1 MKIAV
6 PDFITNSYFPA
17 VAAVEL
23 GYFKEEGIDMTLE
36 HIFPVNHACEVMR
49 DGGIDFVAGAA
60 HAPLAAF
67 KNWEGA
73 KLLGALAQGMYWML
87 VVRSD
92 LDAERGD
99 IDAVKGLRIGAAPFV
114 ELGLRRML
122 TEWGID
128 IEGDNV
134 QIAPVPGTGPDVS
147 FGVQAAKVLA
157 EGQIDAFWANGMG
170 AETAIREGVGKL
182 LVDIRRG
189 DEPKKAFNYT
199 QPVLMTT
206 DALIE
211 REPET
216 AAAAVRALVK
226 TQKALVADV
235 SLATKIG
242 EKLFPG
248 RDAEMIA
255 DVVARDL
262 PYYDPTITPDFVTGM
277 NDFMTDLGWLD
288 GQVPYEKVVATQF
301 SDLWKG

>member
-242 EKLFPG
+242 DKLFPG

-262 PYYDPTITPDFVTGM
+262 PYYDPTVTPEFVAGM
-277 NDFMTDLGWLD
+277 NDFMTDLGWLG
-288 GQVPYEKVVATQF
+288 GQVPFEKVVATQF
-301 SDLWKG
+301 SDLWNG

>member
-73 KLLGALAQGMYWML
+73 KLLRALAQGMYWMP

-134 QIAPVPGTGPDVS
+134 QIGPVPGTGPDVS

-170 AETAIREGVGKL
+170 AE
-182 LVDIRRG
+182 
-189 DEPKKAFNYT
+189 
-199 QPVLMTT
+199 
-206 DALIE
+206 
-211 REPET
+211 
-216 AAAAVRALVK
+216 
-226 TQKALVADV
+226 
-235 SLATKIG
+235 
-242 EKLFPG
+242 
-248 RDAEMIA
+248 
-255 DVVARDL
+255 
-262 PYYDPTITPDFVTGM
+262 
-277 NDFMTDLGWLD
+277 
-288 GQVPYEKVVATQF
+288 VATDDDADDDELSTF
-301 SDLWKG
+301 LLG

>member
-157 EGQIDAFWANGMG
+157 EGQIDAFCANGMG

-242 EKLFPG
+242 DKLFPG

-262 PYYDPTITPDFVTGM
+262 PYYDPTVTPEFVTGM
-277 NDFMTDLGWLD
+277 NDFMTDLEWLG
-288 GQVPYEKVVATQF
+288 GQVPFEKVVATQF
-301 SDLWKG
+301 SDLWNG

>member
-262 PYYDPTITPDFVTGM
+262 PYYDPTITPEFVTGM
-277 NDFMTDLGWLD
+277 NDFMTDLGWLG
-288 GQVPYEKVVATQF
+288 GQVPFEKVVATQF

>member
-242 EKLFPG
+242 DKLFPG

-262 PYYDPTITPDFVTGM
+262 PYYDPTVTPEFVTGM
-277 NDFMTDLGWLD
+277 NDFMTDLGWLG
-288 GQVPYEKVVATQF
+288 GQVPFEKVVATQF
-301 SDLWKG
+301 SDLWNG

>member
-23 GYFKEEGIDMTLE
+23 GFFKEEGIDMTLE
-36 HIFPVNHACEVMR
+36 HIFPVNRACEVMR

-99 IDAVKGLRIGAAPFV
+99 IDAIKGLNIGAAPFV

-122 TEWGID
+122 TEVGID
-128 IEGDNV
+128 IEADGV
-134 QIAPVPGTGPDVS
+134 KIAPVPGTGGDIS
-147 FGVQAAKVLA
+147 FGVQAARVLA
-157 EGQIDAFWANGMG
+157 EGKIDGFWANGMG

-189 DEPKKAFNYT
+189 DEPTKAFNYT
-199 QPVLMTT
+199 QPALMTT

-226 TQKALVADV
+226 TQKAIVEDV
-235 SLATKIG
+235 SLTTKIG

-248 RDAEMIA
+248 RDAAMIA

-262 PYYDPTITPDFVTGM
+262 PYYAPEITPEFVVGM

-288 GQVPYEKVVATQF
+288 GPVPYEKVVATQF
-301 SDLWKG
+301 SHLWKG

>member
-242 EKLFPG
+242 DKLFPG

-262 PYYDPTITPDFVTGM
+262 PYYDPTVTPEFVTGM
-277 NDFMTDLGWLD
+277 NDFMTDLGWLG
-288 GQVPYEKVVATQF
+288 GQVPFEKVVATQF

>member
-23 GYFKEEGIDMTLE
+23 DYFKEEGIDMELE
-36 HIFPVNHACEVMR
+36 HIFPVNKACEVMR

-73 KLLGALAQGMYWML
+73 KILGALAQGMYWML

-99 IDAVKGLRIGAAPFV
+99 IDAVKGLSIGAAPSSTWPAPDAYRMGHRYREGQRENSTSAGHWLDV
-114 ELGLRRML
+114 LRRRQRRCCLKARLMAGPTAWGLRRR
-122 TEWGID
+122 
-128 IEGDNV
+128 
-134 QIAPVPGTGPDVS
+134 S
-147 FGVQAAKVLA
+147 
-157 EGQIDAFWANGMG
+157 
-170 AETAIREGVGKL
+170 EGVGKL

-226 TQKALVADV
+226 TQKAIVADV
-235 SLATKIG
+235 SLTTKIG
-242 EKLFPG
+242 EKLF
-248 RDAEMIA
+248 
-255 DVVARDL
+255 L
-262 PYYDPTITPDFVTGM
+262 PRR
-277 NDFMTDLGWLD
+277 
-288 GQVPYEKVVATQF
+288 
-301 SDLWKG
+301 SDDRRCGGT

>member
-262 PYYDPTITPDFVTGM
+262 PYYDPTVTPEFVTGM

-288 GQVPYEKVVATQF
+288 GQVPFEKVVATQF

>member
-122 TEWGID
+122 IEWGID

-242 EKLFPG
+242 DKLFPG

-262 PYYDPTITPDFVTGM
+262 PYYDPTVTPEFVTGM
-277 NDFMTDLGWLD
+277 NDFMTDLGWLG
-288 GQVPYEKVVATQF
+288 GQVPFEKVVATQF
-301 SDLWKG
+301 SDLWNG

>member
-23 GYFKEEGIDMTLE
+23 DYFKEEGIDMELE
-36 HIFPVNHACEVMR
+36 HIFPVNKACEVMR

-73 KLLGALAQGMYWML
+73 KILGALAQGMYWML

-99 IDAVKGLRIGAAPFV
+99 IDAVKGLSIGAAPFV

-128 IEGDNV
+128 IEKDNV
-134 QIAPVPGTGPDVS
+134 KIAPVPGTGPDVS
-147 FGVQAAKVLA
+147 FGVQAAKVLS
-157 EGQIDAFWANGMG
+157 EGKIDGFWANGMG

-189 DEPKKAFNYT
+189 DEPRKAFNYT

-206 DALIE
+206 DELIK

-226 TQKALVADV
+226 TQKAIVANV
-235 SLATKIG
+235 SLTTKIG

-248 RDAEMIA
+248 RDAAMIA
-255 DVVARDL
+255 NVVERDL
-262 PYYDPTITPDFVTGM
+262 PYYDPTVTPEFVVGM
-277 NDFMTDLGWLD
+277 NEFMTDLGWLD
-288 GQVPYEKVVATQF
+288 GPVAYEKVVATQF
-301 SDLWKG
+301 CDLWKG

>member
-242 EKLFPG
+242 EQLFPG

-262 PYYDPTITPDFVTGM
+262 PYYDPTISPEFVTGM

-288 GQVPYEKVVATQF
+288 GQTPFEKVVATQF
-301 SDLWKG
+301 SDLWTG